1 MPTPIQQ
8 ALLTGLIDYAGLFP
22 PAALGMAD
30 AVREYAGHL
39 ASPDRWMLGRFVV
52 PSARLDEF
60 SAAADPILPHD
71 DASAWRLAA
80 LPSPDI
86 AGSVQAMG
94 EFNCRHAASGQGRA
108 VIDTIEFKVT
118 SARELAPVLA
128 RMPPWLT
135 AYVETPLDD
144 GMGAILDAVKAA
156 GARAKVRTGGVTPG
170 AFPTSES
177 LALFI
182 QATAERRL
190 PFKATAGLHH
200 PLRGAYRLTYD
211 ADPPLGTMFGFLNVF
226 LAAAL
231 ARQGGS
237 HAELVALLEERDSG
251 AFTTGADRIT
261 WRGHLFGA
269 SALQE
274 LRQHAAVSFGSCSFR
289 EPTDELRDL
298 AWL

>member
-1 MPTPIQQ
+1 MPTPIQT
-8 ALLTGLIDYAGLFP
+8 LLTGLIDYAGLFP
-22 PAALGMAD
+22 PATLGMAE

-60 SAAADPILPHD
+60 SSAAGPILPRE
-71 DASAWRLAA
+71 DALAWRMVV

-94 EFNCRHAASGQGRA
+94 EFNCRHAAAGQGRT
-108 VIDTIEFKVT
+108 VIDTIEFKAT
-118 SARELAPVLA
+118 SAGDVTADLE

-135 AYVETPLDD
+135 AYVEVPLDD
-144 GMGAILDAVKAA
+144 RMGAILDAVKAS
-156 GARAKVRTGGVTPG
+156 GARAKVRTGGVTPD
-170 AFPTSES
+170 AFPASES
-177 LALFI
+177 LARFI
-182 QATAERRL
+182 RATVERRL

-211 ADPPLGTMFGFLNVF
+211 ADPPQGTMFGFLNVF

-237 HAELVALLEERDSG
+237 HDGVVALLEERDPG
-251 AFTTGADRIT
+251 ALIAGGDGIT
-261 WRGHLFGA
+261 WRGHHFGA
-269 SALQE
+269 SALRE
-274 LRQHAAVSFGSCSFR
+274 LREHAAVSFGSCSFR
-289 EPTDELRDL
+289 EPTDELRTL